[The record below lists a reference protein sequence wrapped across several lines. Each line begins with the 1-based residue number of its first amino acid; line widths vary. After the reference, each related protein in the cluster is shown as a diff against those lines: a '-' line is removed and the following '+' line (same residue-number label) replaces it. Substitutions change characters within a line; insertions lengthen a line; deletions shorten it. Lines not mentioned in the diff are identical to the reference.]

1 MGLFFFCVSTN
12 NIAVWLF
19 CVSTKN
25 IAVWVFCV
33 WQVLDVI
40 APPYTPEFV
49 QLFLPLI
56 ENNDITGILRAED
69 GSDPV
74 SEFLSRLFLSWFP
87 FFLLL

>member
-1 MGLFFFCVSTN
+1 MGLFFFCVFTT
-12 NIAVWLF
+12 NIAVWLY
-19 CVSTKN
+19 CVR
-25 IAVWVFCV
+25 
-33 WQVLDVI
+33 QVLDVI